1 MSPRSSDTAPPAM
14 YSSEASDFY
23 ENKKRK
29 LELRDD
35 VCFVLSSLIPMF
47 AWRSA
52 SAFHSFI
59 QKQERAISRALSS
72 TIETNASF
80 LLLFSFNLMK
90 ATVAVVA
97 CLTKAYTSGQYLQI
111 TSTMVRRI
119 SDLTNIYDAKQ
130 SASLYK
136 TINALHTRRTWLISK
151 ELKFSFS
158 CLTSLHSSIMFGCF
172 TCQTPFTYLG

>member
-14 YSSEASDFY
+14 YSSVASDFY

-52 SAFHSFI
+52 SAFHSFV
-59 QKQERAISRALSS
+59 QKQERGKISRALCS

-97 CLTKAYTSGQYLQI
+97 CLTKAYTSGQCLQI
-111 TSTMVRRI
+111 TSTVVRRI
-119 SDLTNIYDAKQ
+119 SDLTNIYDAKPK
-130 SASLYK
+130 SLQAYIK
-136 TINALHTRRTWLISK
+136 L
-151 ELKFSFS
+151 
-158 CLTSLHSSIMFGCF
+158 
-172 TCQTPFTYLG
+172 